1 MDTRER
7 AWYTYG
13 KKYEELTLASDFLF
27 CKIMQDTELCREM
40 LQRIMGLK
48 LGKVQVVNA
57 QKPIDTTFDG
67 KSIRLDICAKMSPA
81 ISTTLRCSARIRKN
95 CHSVPGFTSR

>member
-40 LQRIMGLK
+40 L
-48 LGKVQVVNA
+48 
-57 QKPIDTTFDG
+57 
-67 KSIRLDICAKMSPA
+67 
-81 ISTTLRCSARIRKN
+81 
-95 CHSVPGFTSR
+95 